1 MPKRKILGWDSS
13 SEEEDS
19 NAIEVKTASSSDN
32 VQNQLEESHQS
43 KRFRAL
49 PSMSNAPSNSR
60 KELVEPSS
68 RRKSLGSARTVK
80 WSVFVFVRGD
90 VTQRVLSIW
99 EEQFGKNLR
108 DLGVEICKQLTD
120 KVNVAVVATTVT
132 HRAFRQW
139 CESNASVPVNHLT
152 IVNSQWL
159 IDMITKRAEIPFDS
173 YLVAPNDQEEH
184 QSQLATQVDTNTF
197 GESSLMATGGDI
209 PRQQSVSSIHV
220 GPSESEQ
227 AVVHQQQNQMFAKH
241 YRGYACMKTG
251 QIQQN
256 YNKHITDIL
265 EDLQGIYELIN
276 DDWRAKGYKTCVGIL
291 KQLPPIRSIDDVR
304 NVKGI
309 GESIREKIEE
319 ILQTGSLKKLSYF
332 KNDPI
337 IAAITELAK
346 IWGVGEKTAVKF
358 IKQGYKSVA
367 DLRQRG
373 SHILNAQQLIG
384 LKHYEEFM
392 VKIPRSEIEE
402 ILSFVQLHADAIS
415 PGAKCMICGSYR
427 RGKPSS
433 GDADVI
439 ISPPDGVEE
448 LSDDMLPS
456 LIARL
461 SSVGF
466 LTDHLALPS
475 HMSIDNNEKG
485 IPSDPS
491 RTPRKGSPETIPHSP
506 EAETIRV
513 GVRAKIRSFPLRRQG
528 SSDTCTLVDSP
539 DRHSLLLGDTQQT
552 QNLSPV
558 ESPQPI
564 RQLPSHISSSQ
575 MQRQYSAGAAESSH
589 PFRSRTSYMGVCQLP
604 GDGRLH
610 RRIDIKVMRLL
621 IVCTFI
627 LANVTILHNNYAGVS
642 AQLTSLRNVVLYG

>member
-19 NAIEVKTASSSDN
+19 IVIDVKAAPSGN
-32 VQNQLEESHQS
+32 LQVQPEELHQP
-43 KRFRAL
+43 KRLRAL
-49 PSMSNAPSNSR
+49 PSISNAPSSSR
-60 KELVEPSS
+60 KKSVGATTHQ
-68 RRKSLGSARTVK
+68 KSLAMDRSVK

-90 VTQRVLSIW
+90 VTQRVLLIW
-99 EEQFGKNLR
+99 EDQFSKNLR
-108 DLGVEICKQLTD
+108 DLSIEICKQFTE
-120 KVNVAVVATTVT
+120 KVNVAVVAKSVT
-132 HRAFRQW
+132 ARAFREW
-139 CESNASVPVNHLT
+139 CEANVAIPTSHLP

-173 YLVAPNDQEEH
+173 YAVDSDDNGEH
-184 QSQLATQVDTNTF
+184 QSQLATQLDANIF
-197 GESSLMATGGDI
+197 SEASLTSGGDNQR
-209 PRQQSVSSIHV
+209 RQSTSSNFV
-220 GPSESEQ
+220 GSSGPEK
-227 AVVHQQQNQMFAKH
+227 AVQHQQQPPQQNQMFAKH

-291 KQLPPIRSIDDVR
+291 KQLPPIRCIDDVR

-332 KNDPI
+332 KNDPK

-358 IKQGYKSVA
+358 IKQGFKSVA

-392 VKIPRSEIEE
+392 IKIPRSEVEE
-402 ILSFVQLHADAIS
+402 ILSFVQVHANAVS
-415 PGAKCMICGSYR
+415 PGAVCMICGSYR

-439 ISPPDGVEE
+439 VAPPEGTEE
-448 LSDDMLPS
+448 LSDDMLPL

-475 HMSIDNNEKG
+475 HMSSEEGVKG
-485 IPSDPS
+485 LPPSNPS
-491 RTPRKGSPETIPHSP
+491 STPRKGSPETIPDSLEP
-506 EAETIRV
+506 ETSRV

-528 SSDTCTLVDSP
+528 SGDTCTLDQSP
-539 DRHSLLLGDTQQT
+539 DRSSLLLGDTQQT
-552 QNLSPV
+552 QIVSPV
-558 ESPQPI
+558 ASPQQI
-564 RQLPSHISSSQ
+564 RQVSSIMTSSQ
-575 MQRQYSAGAAESSH
+575 MQRQHSASAAESSH
-589 PFRSRTSYMGVCQLP
+589 PFRSRTSYMGVCKLP
-604 GDGRLH
+604 GDERLH
-610 RRIDIKVMRLL
+610 RRIDIKVLL
-621 IVCTFI
+621 DVFVQRHYT
-627 LANVTILHNNYAGVS
+627 LMMTV
-642 AQLTSLRNVVLYG
+642 LRTTLM

>member
-13 SEEEDS
+13 SDEDDSKVIDVKAEPPCGSFQIQPEE
-19 NAIEVKTASSSDN
+19 
-32 VQNQLEESHQS
+32 LHQP
-43 KRFRAL
+43 KRLRAL
-49 PSMSNAPSNSR
+49 PSTSNVPSSSR
-60 KELVEPSS
+60 KESAGERS
-68 RRKSLGSARTVK
+68 RKSLTTARSVK
-80 WSVFVFVRGD
+80 WNVFVFVRGD

-99 EEQFGKNLR
+99 EDQFRKNLQ
-108 DLGVEICKQLTD
+108 DLSIDICRQFTD
-120 KVNVAVVATTVT
+120 KVNVAVVAKSVT
-132 HRAFRQW
+132 ARAFRQW
-139 CESNASVPVNHLT
+139 CETNVSIPTSNLP

-159 IDMITKRAEIPFDS
+159 IDMITKRAEIPFESYVVDS
-173 YLVAPNDQEEH
+173 DDSGEH
-184 QSQLATQVDTNTF
+184 QSQLATQLDANIF
-197 GESSLMATGGDI
+197 SEASLTSGGDNQG
-209 PRQQSVSSIHV
+209 RQSISSVHADSSEPEKGV
-220 GPSESEQ
+220 Q
-227 AVVHQQQNQMFAKH
+227 QVQQQNQMFAKH

-291 KQLPPIRSIDDVR
+291 KQLPPIRCVDDVR

-332 KNDPI
+332 KNDPK

-373 SHILNAQQLIG
+373 LQILNAQQVIG

-392 VKIPRSEIEE
+392 IKIPRSEIEE
-402 ILSFVQLHADAIS
+402 ILSFVQSHADAVS
-415 PGAKCMICGSYR
+415 PGAVCMICGSYR

-439 ISPPDGVEE
+439 ITPPEGVEE
-448 LSDDMLPS
+448 LSDDMLPL

-475 HMSIDNNEKG
+475 HMSSEESVKELPPAN
-485 IPSDPS
+485 PSS
-491 RTPRKGSPETIPHSP
+491 TPRKGSPETIPDLLES
-506 EAETIRV
+506 ETSRA
-513 GVRAKIRSFPLRRQG
+513 GVRAKIRSFPMRRQG
-528 SSDTCTLVDSP
+528 SGDTCTLGQSP
-539 DRHSLLLGDTQQT
+539 DRASLLLGDTQQT
-552 QNLSPV
+552 QNISPV
-558 ESPQPI
+558 ASPQQI
-564 RQLPSHISSSQ
+564 RQVSSIMTSSQ
-575 MQRQYSAGAAESSH
+575 MQRQHSAFAAESSH
-589 PFRSRTSYMGVCQLP
+589 PFRSRTSYMGVCKLP

-610 RRIDIKVMRLL
+610 RRIDIKVILDVLL
-621 IVCTFI
+621 CKELCI
-627 LANVTILHNNYAGVS
+627 LMIMMIIFAVRH
-642 AQLTSLRNVVLYG
+642 R